1 MFKTVYPQRTNQV
14 IREAFIAKHL
24 VKNRQKH
31 IRILPSIYNGKWQ
44 KTSIKIL
51 HNGIKSKSGS
61 TKDNI

>member
-1 MFKTVYPQRTNQV
+1 MIGKEVATKVFKTVHPQRTNQV

-44 KTSIKIL
+44 KMAKNFNKNTS
-51 HNGIKSKSGS
+51 
-61 TKDNI
+61 